1 MLITSVTGAVGG
13 RTVDMGRR
21 IPDVLRQAMPRWE
34 FTVADGRIE
43 IRHPHRGSPYQPPR
57 HPASWAELLD
67 KLRVG
72 FARQG
77 VPQAFCLPLRWGR
90 ETELTISAVQALDPL
105 LKHGRPQPYRSGYLP
120 QPVVRF
126 TGQRDANGDLREGFL
141 TSFVNVSHVQPI
153 TDLAEFGSIF
163 DGWLSVLSH
172 LGFHARH
179 VSVHGGLSTWQ
190 RREVCGV
197 TLRFRHADFP
207 LGDIV
212 LLWNA
217 ENPERMAV
225 DLGTALERLAWART
239 RGNWNDLVFG
249 RFAHAVPVRTLDAIR
264 TATLLLGHGIS
275 PAARGA
281 GGIARRVIA
290 TIDADSAC
298 LGVSAAVR
306 SFYDYWALCSS
317 PAVPWPTVVAGIER
331 EMGI

>member
-1 MLITSVTGAVGG
+1 
-13 RTVDMGRR
+13 MG
-21 IPDVLRQAMPRWE
+21 PRWE
-34 FTVADGRIE
+34 FTVGDGRIE
-43 IRHPHRGSPYQPPR
+43 IRHPHRGSPYRPPR
-57 HPASWAELLD
+57 HPPSWAELLD

-77 VPQAFCLPLRWGR
+77 VPQASCLPLRWGR

-105 LKHGRPQPYRSGYLP
+105 LKHGRQQPYRSGYLP

-141 TSFVNVSHVQPI
+141 TSFVNVSRIQPI
-153 TDLAEFGSIF
+153 ADLAEFGSIF
-163 DGWLSVLSH
+163 NGWLSVLSH

-179 VSVHGGLSTWQ
+179 VSVHGDLSTWQ
-190 RREVCGV
+190 RRQVCGV
-197 TLRFRHADFP
+197 TLRFHHADFP

-217 ENPERMAV
+217 ENPELMAV

-239 RGNWNDLVFG
+239 HGNWYDLVYG
-249 RFAHAVPVRTLDAIR
+249 RFAQAAPVRTLDAIR

-281 GGIARRVIA
+281 GGIVRRVIA
-290 TIDADSAC
+290 TIDVDSAR
-298 LGVSAAVR
+298 LGVSAVVR
-306 SFYDYWALCSS
+306 SFYDYWAQCGSR
-317 PAVPWPTVVAGIER
+317 AVPWPTVVAGIER